1 MSYIEGKVIVIT
13 GAASGFGRLISEKV
27 TARGAK
33 VVAADVNEAGLA
45 SLVEELNQSNAA
57 ITSRVTDV
65 TSRDAMHGLAGQAM
79 EEFGQIDVMINNAG
93 IMPLAFFADH
103 ANAGEAWDRCIDIN
117 FKGVVN
123 GIAAVYDIMMA
134 QGRGHI
140 INLASIYGNH
150 PVPGGAVYGAT
161 KAAVSFMSDALRQ
174 ESLGRIKVTNV
185 RPTGVPGTALGTGVI
200 NPEAVSGI
208 LGANAPEYMGKFA
221 AAAEGQLSEEELDPE
236 NIRYWALDPSYMA
249 DQIVYAIDQPM
260 GVSISDIT
268 VRASGDAYVI

>member
-161 KAAVSFMSDALRQ
+161 KAAVSFKSDALRQ
-174 ESLGRIKVTNV
+174 
-185 RPTGVPGTALGTGVI
+185 
-200 NPEAVSGI
+200 
-208 LGANAPEYMGKFA
+208 
-221 AAAEGQLSEEELDPE
+221 
-236 NIRYWALDPSYMA
+236 
-249 DQIVYAIDQPM
+249 
-260 GVSISDIT
+260 
-268 VRASGDAYVI
+268 